1 MANSQFVGAVMTLT
15 QAVYI
20 ELAACTP
27 WFPGQGRTQ
36 PNIMKAASL
45 AISVCSAAIARMFAK
60 SPTEALSAVRGH
72 FPSADDLYNIY
83 FYSCDCIDLN
93 RVGPAVIYLT
103 V

>member
-1 MANSQFVGAVMTLT
+1 MWDAAAVFSIHEQSMNHISL
-15 QAVYI
+15 
-20 ELAACTP
+20 
-27 WFPGQGRTQ
+27 
-36 PNIMKAASL
+36 NKKAASL

-93 RVGPAVIYLT
+93 QVGPAVIYLT